1 MQEEDLGKGVFKK
14 TNVNF
19 ESILQ
24 KQREIEEDEKFVIS
38 DSLQKF
44 IDDTAS
50 QAGYQNQ
57 EKLDKAKIRPEIVNF
72 VEGFTITNL
81 DGLKGSD
88 YDESVQLQKTTEKQ
102 LEEIEKTGQL
112 RPAELTYIK
121 ATVGETN
128 KKLGELLGVS
138 TRLKLAFRDFKKELK
153 PLKLAARL
161 GINKIPIIGKRID
174 RAIRAEEEGEA
185 EALRIKRG
193 LRKRGAREGRQGKG
207 DTDVDVAVE
216 TPSETQQTKT
226 QAKQVTSQ
234 ILGIDQGTPTNELF
248 GDRETQVEQERES
261 DKQFDTTSNILE
273 RILEE
278 SELTN
283 ELLGGKKGKKGAG
296 DGDDDGKDG
305 FSILEVLGMKKLY
318 DFVKAGRVGTLVKNL
333 GAMSV
338 TAGLFA
344 AAAVAGIGIAKV
356 IEKIGTSNVGPKE
369 LEGIKRRST
378 DLSSS
383 ANNEGVLAE
392 DIEAENEEDRQNQLE
407 DEYDRGI
414 KEGKLPKD
422 MTFND
427 YKKAKEDAGIKREL
441 KFEGFMGMNF
451 LGGEA
456 NRLKSDADY
465 RLIGAQ
471 HNLNKVNEA
480 VIQAEGEMGT
490 GQKIETAN
498 TIQADAVEKGSQI
511 INNSNNSGNTIVNNQ
526 NNVDASNTQNKTEYG
541 SSTIGSKNNT
551 DFVDYY

>member
-57 EKLDKAKIRPEIVNF
+57 DKLDKAKIRPEIVNF

-283 ELLGGKKGKKGAG
+283 ELLKGAKDLG
-296 DGDDDGKDG
+296 EGKGG
-305 FSILEVLGMKKLY
+305 FSLLEVLGLKKLA
-318 DFVKAGRVGTLVKNL
+318 DFAKAGGVAKLVTNL
-333 GAMSV
+333 KALSV
-338 TAGLFA
+338 TAGIFGA
-344 AAAVAGIGIAKV
+344 AAAAGIGLGKLIEAIGMRNVGEEEKKV
-356 IEKIGTSNVGPKE
+356 INEQSRDIT
-369 LEGIKRRST
+369 
-378 DLSSS
+378 SS
-383 ANNEGVLAE
+383 ANNEGVLNEDLEAESNARLEGINKDEYKKLRNRGDLDE
-392 DIEAENEEDRQNQLE
+392 DITLEQYSKAKKEANVGNKITS
-407 DEYDRGI
+407 YFTGKI
-414 KEGKLPKD
+414 KEGKLEKIMAVLSGPTTTVEGSVTTNTD
-422 MTFND
+422 TTSITNNTE
-427 YKKAKEDAGIKREL
+427 KKMDNVATMNES
-441 KFEGFMGMNF
+441 GMN
-451 LGGEA
+451 
-456 NRLKSDADY
+456 KSVNETSTT
-465 RLIGAQ
+465 IN
-471 HNLNKVNEA
+471 NLNNN
-480 VIQAEGEMGT
+480 IQ
-490 GQKIETAN
+490 QN
-498 TIQADAVEKGSQI
+498 D
-511 INNSNNSGNTIVNNQ
+511 NSTNQ
-526 NNVDASNTQNKTEYG
+526 SNTNLG
-541 SSTIGSKNNT
+541 SSTIGTSNPDTLVKET
-551 DFVDYY
+551 SIIP

>member
-57 EKLDKAKIRPEIVNF
+57 DKLDKAKIRPEIVNF

-283 ELLGGKKGKKGAG
+283 ELLKGAKDLG
-296 DGDDDGKDG
+296 EGKGG
-305 FSILEVLGMKKLY
+305 FSLLEVLGLKKLA
-318 DFVKAGRVGTLVKNL
+318 DFAKAGGVAKLVTNL
-333 GAMSV
+333 KALSR
-338 TAGLFA
+338 
-344 AAAVAGIGIAKV
+344 VAGIFGLAATAGIGLGKLIEFIGMRNVGEEEKKV
-356 IEKIGTSNVGPKE
+356 INEQSRDIT
-369 LEGIKRRST
+369 
-378 DLSSS
+378 SS
-383 ANNEGVLAE
+383 ANNEGVLDEDLEAESNARLEGINKDEYKKLRNRGDLDE
-392 DIEAENEEDRQNQLE
+392 DITLEQYSKAKKEANVGNKITS
-407 DEYDRGI
+407 YFTGKI
-414 KEGKLPKD
+414 KEGKLEKIMAVLSGPTTTVEGSVTTNTD
-422 MTFND
+422 TTSITNNTE
-427 YKKAKEDAGIKREL
+427 KKMDNINQMNES
-441 KFEGFMGMNF
+441 GMN
-451 LGGEA
+451 
-456 NRLKSDADY
+456 KSVNETSTT
-465 RLIGAQ
+465 IN
-471 HNLNKVNEA
+471 NLNNN
-480 VIQAEGEMGT
+480 IQ
-490 GQKIETAN
+490 QN
-498 TIQADAVEKGSQI
+498 D
-511 INNSNNSGNTIVNNQ
+511 NSTNQ
-526 NNVDASNTQNKTEYG
+526 SNTNLG
-541 SSTIGSKNNT
+541 SSTIGTSNPDTLVKET
-551 DFVDYY
+551 SIIP

>member
-57 EKLDKAKIRPEIVNF
+57 EKIDKAKIRPEIVNF

-283 ELLGGKKGKKGAG
+283 ELLKGAKDLG
-296 DGDDDGKDG
+296 EGKGG
-305 FSILEVLGMKKLY
+305 FSLLEVLGLKKLA
-318 DFVKAGRVGTLVKNL
+318 DFAKAGGVAKLVTNL
-333 GAMSV
+333 KALSV
-338 TAGLFA
+338 TAGIFGA
-344 AAAVAGIGIAKV
+344 AAAAGIGLGKLIEAIGMRNVGEEEKKV
-356 IEKIGTSNVGPKE
+356 INEQSRDIT
-369 LEGIKRRST
+369 
-378 DLSSS
+378 SS
-383 ANNEGVLAE
+383 ANNEGVLDEDLEAESNARLEGINKDEYKKLRNRGDLDE
-392 DIEAENEEDRQNQLE
+392 DITLEQYSKAKKEANVGNKITS
-407 DEYDRGI
+407 YFTGKI
-414 KEGKLPKD
+414 KEGKLEKIMAVLSGPTTTVEGNVTTNTD
-422 MTFND
+422 TTSITNNTE
-427 YKKAKEDAGIKREL
+427 KKMDNVATMNES
-441 KFEGFMGMNF
+441 GMN
-451 LGGEA
+451 
-456 NRLKSDADY
+456 KSVNETSTT
-465 RLIGAQ
+465 IN
-471 HNLNKVNEA
+471 NLNNN
-480 VIQAEGEMGT
+480 IQ
-490 GQKIETAN
+490 QN
-498 TIQADAVEKGSQI
+498 D
-511 INNSNNSGNTIVNNQ
+511 NSTNQ
-526 NNVDASNTQNKTEYG
+526 SNTNLG
-541 SSTIGSKNNT
+541 SSTIGTSNPDTLVKET
-551 DFVDYY
+551 SIIP

>member
-57 EKLDKAKIRPEIVNF
+57 DKLDKAKIRPEIVNF

-283 ELLGGKKGKKGAG
+283 ELLKGAKDLG
-296 DGDDDGKDG
+296 EGKGG
-305 FSILEVLGMKKLY
+305 FSLLEVLGLKKLA
-318 DFVKAGRVGTLVKNL
+318 DFAKAGGVAKLVTNL
-333 GAMSV
+333 KALSV
-338 TAGLFA
+338 TAGIFGA
-344 AAAVAGIGIAKV
+344 AAAAGIGLGKLIEAIGMRNVGEEEKKV
-356 IEKIGTSNVGPKE
+356 INEQSRDIT
-369 LEGIKRRST
+369 
-378 DLSSS
+378 SS
-383 ANNEGVLAE
+383 ANNEGVLDEDLEAESNARLEGINKDEYKKLRNRGDLDE
-392 DIEAENEEDRQNQLE
+392 DITLEQYSKAKKEANVGNKITS
-407 DEYDRGI
+407 YFTGKI
-414 KEGKLPKD
+414 KEGKLEKIMAVLSGPTTTVEGSVTTNTD
-422 MTFND
+422 TTSITNNTE
-427 YKKAKEDAGIKREL
+427 KKMDNINQMNES
-441 KFEGFMGMNF
+441 GMN
-451 LGGEA
+451 
-456 NRLKSDADY
+456 KSVNETSTT
-465 RLIGAQ
+465 IN
-471 HNLNKVNEA
+471 NLNNN
-480 VIQAEGEMGT
+480 IQ
-490 GQKIETAN
+490 QN
-498 TIQADAVEKGSQI
+498 D
-511 INNSNNSGNTIVNNQ
+511 NSTNQ
-526 NNVDASNTQNKTEYG
+526 SNTNLG
-541 SSTIGSKNNT
+541 SSTIGTSNPDTLVKET
-551 DFVDYY
+551 SIIP

>member
-57 EKLDKAKIRPEIVNF
+57 DKLDKAKIRPEIVNF

-283 ELLGGKKGKKGAG
+283 ELLKGAKDLG
-296 DGDDDGKDG
+296 EGKGG
-305 FSILEVLGMKKLY
+305 FSLLEVLGLKKLA
-318 DFVKAGRVGTLVKNL
+318 DFAKAGGVAKLVTNL
-333 GAMSV
+333 KALSV
-338 TAGLFA
+338 TAGIFGA
-344 AAAVAGIGIAKV
+344 AAAAGIGLGKLIEAIGMRNVGEEEKKV
-356 IEKIGTSNVGPKE
+356 INEQSRDIT
-369 LEGIKRRST
+369 
-378 DLSSS
+378 SS
-383 ANNEGVLAE
+383 ANNEGVLNEDLEAESNARLEGINKDEYKKLRNRGDLDE
-392 DIEAENEEDRQNQLE
+392 DITLEQYSKAKKEANVGNKITS
-407 DEYDRGI
+407 YFTGKI
-414 KEGKLPKD
+414 KEGKLEKIMAVLSGPTTTVEGSVTTNTD
-422 MTFND
+422 TTSITNNTE
-427 YKKAKEDAGIKREL
+427 KKMDNINQMNES
-441 KFEGFMGMNF
+441 GMN
-451 LGGEA
+451 
-456 NRLKSDADY
+456 KSVNETSTT
-465 RLIGAQ
+465 IN
-471 HNLNKVNEA
+471 NLNNN
-480 VIQAEGEMGT
+480 IQ
-490 GQKIETAN
+490 QN
-498 TIQADAVEKGSQI
+498 D
-511 INNSNNSGNTIVNNQ
+511 NSTNQ
-526 NNVDASNTQNKTEYG
+526 SNTNLG
-541 SSTIGSKNNT
+541 SSTIGTSNPDTLVKET
-551 DFVDYY
+551 SIIP

>member
-57 EKLDKAKIRPEIVNF
+57 DKLDKAKIRPEIVNF

-283 ELLGGKKGKKGAG
+283 ELLKGAKDLG
-296 DGDDDGKDG
+296 EGKGG
-305 FSILEVLGMKKLY
+305 FSLLEVLGLKKLA
-318 DFVKAGRVGTLVKNL
+318 DFAKAGGVAKLVTNL
-333 GAMSV
+333 KALSV
-338 TAGLFA
+338 TAGIFGA
-344 AAAVAGIGIAKV
+344 AAAAGIGLGKLIEAIGMRNVGEEEKKV
-356 IEKIGTSNVGPKE
+356 INEQSRDIT
-369 LEGIKRRST
+369 
-378 DLSSS
+378 SS
-383 ANNEGVLAE
+383 ANNEGVLDEDLEAESNARLEGINKDEYKKLRNRGDLDE
-392 DIEAENEEDRQNQLE
+392 DITLEQYSKAKKEANVGNKITS
-407 DEYDRGI
+407 YFTGKI
-414 KEGKLPKD
+414 KEGKLEKIMAVLSGPTTTVEGSVTTNTD
-422 MTFND
+422 TTSITNNTE
-427 YKKAKEDAGIKREL
+427 KKMDNVATMNES
-441 KFEGFMGMNF
+441 GMN
-451 LGGEA
+451 
-456 NRLKSDADY
+456 KSVNETSTT
-465 RLIGAQ
+465 IN
-471 HNLNKVNEA
+471 NLNNN
-480 VIQAEGEMGT
+480 IQ
-490 GQKIETAN
+490 QN
-498 TIQADAVEKGSQI
+498 D
-511 INNSNNSGNTIVNNQ
+511 NSTNQ
-526 NNVDASNTQNKTEYG
+526 SNTNLG
-541 SSTIGSKNNT
+541 SSTIGTSNPDTLVKET
-551 DFVDYY
+551 SIIP

>member
-283 ELLGGKKGKKGAG
+283 ELLKGAKDLG
-296 DGDDDGKDG
+296 EGKGG
-305 FSILEVLGMKKLY
+305 FSLLEVLGLKKLA
-318 DFVKAGRVGTLVKNL
+318 DFAKAGGVAKLVTNL
-333 GAMSV
+333 KALSV
-338 TAGLFA
+338 TAGIFGA
-344 AAAVAGIGIAKV
+344 AAAAGIGLGKLIEAIGMRNVGEEEKKV
-356 IEKIGTSNVGPKE
+356 INEQSRDIT
-369 LEGIKRRST
+369 
-378 DLSSS
+378 SS
-383 ANNEGVLAE
+383 ANNEGVLNEDLEAESNARLEGINKDEYKKLRNRGDLDE
-392 DIEAENEEDRQNQLE
+392 DITLEQYSKAKKEANVGNKITS
-407 DEYDRGI
+407 YFTGKI
-414 KEGKLPKD
+414 KEGKLEKIMAVLSGPTTTVEGSVTTNTD
-422 MTFND
+422 TTSITNNTE
-427 YKKAKEDAGIKREL
+427 KKMDNVATMNES
-441 KFEGFMGMNF
+441 GMN
-451 LGGEA
+451 
-456 NRLKSDADY
+456 KSVNETSTT
-465 RLIGAQ
+465 IN
-471 HNLNKVNEA
+471 NLNNN
-480 VIQAEGEMGT
+480 IQ
-490 GQKIETAN
+490 QN
-498 TIQADAVEKGSQI
+498 D
-511 INNSNNSGNTIVNNQ
+511 NSTNQ
-526 NNVDASNTQNKTEYG
+526 SNTNLG
-541 SSTIGSKNNT
+541 SSTIGTSNPDTLVKET
-551 DFVDYY
+551 SIIP